1 MMWSECLYACAPFRH
16 CRFDVNQDGVLD
28 LDEFTA
34 LVWAMDKTVD
44 ESDVL
49 TMFQQ
54 ALDLT
59 AQGDRIAKVR
69 ERIEGGSR
77 EENGGQLVYWITMI
91 TCKDGLQRAEE
102 VWDKLQTQ
110 FLFQSNRFE
119 FN

>member
-1 MMWSECLYACAPFRH
+1 MRAYMFVLLCH
-16 CRFDVNQDGVLD
+16 NRFDTNGDEVLD

-34 LVWAMDKTVD
+34 LVWAMDKPVD

-69 ERIEGGSR
+69 ERTEGGIKEQS
-77 EENGGQLVYWITMI
+77 EGQLSNVV
-91 TCKDGLQRAEE
+91 E
-102 VWDKLQTQ
+102 
-110 FLFQSNRFE
+110 FQLGGE
-119 FN
+119 W